1 MSKREAL
8 EILNERYTQIRKE
21 RDSMPYCDTM
31 QDRVIAMST
40 LIQKV
45 MRAKGPE
52 LAELVDQ
59 YGIDA

>member
-1 MSKREAL
+1 MSKKEAL

-31 QDRVIAMST
+31 QDRVLAIST

-45 MRAKGPE
+45 RKADKPTLE
-52 LAELVDQ
+52 VLVDQ